1 MNASFQSI
9 LQITFVACHYR
20 GKLES
25 YKKLRVESPTDVS
38 AAAKACSRQQIKSAL
53 QGPKGLKAPS
63 AVSPMAS
70 GLKAHAALGIGLYEN

>member
-38 AAAKACSRQQIKSAL
+38 AAAKACTRQQIKSAL
-53 QGPKGLKAPS
+53 KEREGLKAPPPFHYG
-63 AVSPMAS
+63 AASP
-70 GLKAHAALGIGLYEN
+70 

>member
-25 YKKLRVESPTDVS
+25 YKKLRGESPTDVS
-38 AAAKACSRQQIKSAL
+38 AAAKACTRQQIKSAL
-53 QGPKGLKAPS
+53 KEREGLKAPS
-63 AVSPMAS
+63 EISPVQV
-70 GLKAHAALGIGLYEN
+70 G